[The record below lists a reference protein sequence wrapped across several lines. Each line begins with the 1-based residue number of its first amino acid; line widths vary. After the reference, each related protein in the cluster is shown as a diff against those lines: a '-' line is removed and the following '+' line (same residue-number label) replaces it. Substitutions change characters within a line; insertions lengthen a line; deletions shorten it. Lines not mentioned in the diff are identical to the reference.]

1 MLYIYE
7 WAFDIPCYFIAPY
20 VAKQIRRET
29 DFENEARNSERTA
42 EFLAKEPN
50 LRDRVFV
57 PCVMRL
63 SFVHTMSLET

>member
-42 EFLAKEPN
+42 EFLSKEPN

-57 PCVMRL
+57 PCVFWGPSSTL
-63 SFVHTMSLET
+63 SK